1 MDPFSL
7 KISSNKMMANI
18 VLFTPKDDNE
28 ITVDA
33 IMSHIEEAG
42 IVFGLDKTA
51 LSDAIEGKM
60 WGEEICVA
68 KGNFPGNGNDGSVNY
83 MFDTSPVGRPKV
95 REDGTLDFFD
105 LHSAQCVRAGDKLAE
120 LTDPTEGEPETN
132 IYGQSGPGKMGKPAR
147 IKNGKNTE
155 FTDEKRN
162 VLVSKL
168 DGNVKLTPGGAIEVS
183 QSMSISGDVDLTT
196 GNIDVVGD
204 LAIRG
209 DVKAGLKV
217 TATGNIEIGG
227 TVEDAHICGGGSI
240 VVKGG
245 FLGEGVGEI
254 IAELDV
260 FIKYVYRQPISAGRD
275 IEIAEESTQ
284 AHLIS
289 GEVIR
294 VLRGKGRLIGGIAE
308 AGKAVEA
315 NIIGNEINAPTE
327 IIVGGKSDLLKKIES
342 NRRNLVSY
350 EEKLDKIA
358 DQMSKLMQKKKKL
371 GLINQDEEKFR
382 LLDKLS
388 ADIEASMQV
397 TETELTECDKE
408 LEDLRKTAYVD
419 VLKKIYPG
427 VIIKIV
433 GYTKNIRDEWEKTRF
448 KVAGT
453 EIIGVEDNVEVQAM
467 K

>member
-28 ITVDA
+28 ITVDT

-51 LSDAIEGKM
+51 VSDAIEGEQ

-68 KGNFPGNGNDGSVNY
+68 RGNFPENGNDGSVNY

-95 REDGTLDFFD
+95 REDGTLNFFD
-105 LHSAQCVRAGDKLAE
+105 LHTAQCVHAGDKLAE
-120 LTDPTEGEPETN
+120 LTDPTEGEPGTN
-132 IYGQSGPGKMGKPAR
+132 IYGQSGAGKMGKPAR

-162 VLVSKL
+162 VLVSSI
-168 DGNVKLTPGGAIEVS
+168 DGNVRLTPGGAIEVS

-196 GNIDVVGD
+196 GNIEVVGD

-227 TVEDAHICGGGSI
+227 TVEDAHVCGGGSV

-245 FLGEGVGEI
+245 FLGEGVGKI
-254 IAELDV
+254 KAGLDV
-260 FIKYVYRQPISAGRD
+260 FIKYVYRQPVSAGRD

-327 IIVGGKSDLLKKIES
+327 IIVGGKSDLLKRMDTLRKNMLSFE
-342 NRRNLVSY
+342 NKV
-350 EEKLDKIA
+350 DQVA
-358 DQMSKLMQKKKKL
+358 DQMSKLMQKKKKV
-371 GLINQDEEKFR
+371 GLNNQDAEKFR

-388 ADIEASMQV
+388 ADIEASMQA
-397 TETELTECDKE
+397 TETELVEHEKGLEE
-408 LEDLRKTAYVD
+408 LKKTAYVD
-419 VLKKIYPG
+419 VLKKVYPG
-427 VIIKIV
+427 AIIKIV
-433 GYTKNIRDEWEKTRF
+433 GYTKNIRDEWKKTRF
-448 KVAGT
+448 KVTGT
-453 EIIGVEDNVEVQAM
+453 EIIGIEDNVEVQAM
-467 K
+467 